1 MSRIPSPPYH
11 HGHARSKR
19 AKYDR
24 SHPPQ
29 SLRGLVAWAR
39 DEYALEGPPL
49 ALHEGFTHIGDDGSP
64 RMRGA
69 FVRYLTIHPAATDPS
84 DPAYY
89 ERPLHAAL
97 WKMQR
102 HSPADASVALAVAN
116 GLYSASEAVAWV
128 VPTLPPEWRAR
139 NAAAALEK
147 LWRTYSE
154 VRIEAP
160 KWTELSESQQRAEG
174 GSAA

>member
-1 MSRIPSPPYH
+1 MNRVPEPPYKAS
-11 HGHARSKR
+11 HARTER
-19 AKYDR
+19 VKYDR
-24 SHPPQ
+24 SHPPK

-39 DEYALEGPPL
+39 GEYELEGPPL
-49 ALHEGFTHIGDDGSP
+49 SIHEGFTHIGEDGAP
-64 RMRGA
+64 RMRAA

-97 WKMQR
+97 WRMQR
-102 HSPADASVALAVAN
+102 HSPADASVCVAIAN
-116 GLYSASEAVAWV
+116 GLYTAPEAVAWV

-154 VRIEAP
+154 VRIETP
-160 KWTELSESQQRAEG
+160 KWTEKSESQQRAEG
-174 GSAA
+174 DAA